1 MPSDNGSWFSSLF
14 LLPALFPLTWE
25 KIRTPGDNSR
35 TKDRL
40 SYWTW
45 LAQIAERGK
54 ISCIFFADAYGELE
68 VYQGKADAQY
78 KGGNH
83 VAKFEPTLLV
93 PAMAAVTKSVGFG
106 ITGSTSYIPP
116 YRLVRDWSTLDHLT
130 EGRIGEFFIPPTPIP
145 RILKRGGRGA
155 KG

>member
-1 MPSDNGSWFSSLF
+1 MATTDPPKKQMQLNFYEVACTGIPNAIGQWKSVPPFSPPLL
-14 LLPALFPLTWE
+14 LLPSFLTQPP
-25 KIRTPGDNSR
+25 RTPNDNSR

-45 LAQIAERGK
+45 LARTAEKGK

-83 VAKFEPTLLV
+83 VAKFEPTVLV
-93 PAMAAVTKSVGFG
+93 SAMATVTK
-106 ITGSTSYIPP
+106 
-116 YRLVRDWSTLDHLT
+116 
-130 EGRIGEFFIPPTPIP
+130 
-145 RILKRGGRGA
+145 
-155 KG
+155 